1 MRSVRFTSSRLE
13 HQQADRNRQGG
24 AMRTEEMLDLVKKA
38 SRVSQLHHVTTF
50 RGTRTDKGGVVRD
63 LTIEIQDRG
72 TDDEHNRYQVT
83 ATDSGG
89 RVATGN
95 AAPSLDKALEA
106 VRWDDLDAPM
116 QVR

>member
-1 MRSVRFTSSRLE
+1 
-13 HQQADRNRQGG
+13 
-24 AMRTEEMLDLVKKA
+24 MRTEEMLDQVKKA
-38 SRVSQLHHVTTF
+38 SNVSQLHHVTTF
-50 RGTRTDKGGVVRD
+50 KGTRTDKGGVVRD

-72 TDDEHNRYQVT
+72 PDEEGHRYQVT
-83 ATDSGG
+83 AIDSGG

-95 AAPSLDKALEA
+95 PGPSLAKALQA

>member
-1 MRSVRFTSSRLE
+1 
-13 HQQADRNRQGG
+13 
-24 AMRTEEMLDLVKKA
+24 MLDLVKQASKA
-38 SRVSQLHHVTTF
+38 SQLHHVTTF
-50 RGTRTDKGGVVRD
+50 RGTRSDKGGVVRD

-72 TDDEHNRYQVT
+72 PEDEHHRYQVT

-95 AAPSLDKALEA
+95 PGPSLDKALQA

>member
-1 MRSVRFTSSRLE
+1 MR
-13 HQQADRNRQGG
+13 A
-24 AMRTEEMLDLVKKA
+24 EEMLELVRTA
-38 SRVSQLHHVTTF
+38 SKVAQLHHVTTF
-50 RGTRTDKGGVVRD
+50 KGSRTDKGGVVRD
-63 LTIEIQDRG
+63 LTIEIRDG
-72 TDDEHNRYQVT
+72 GPDEEQHRFRVI

-95 AAPSLDKALEA
+95 PGPTLDKALEA

>member
-1 MRSVRFTSSRLE
+1 
-13 HQQADRNRQGG
+13 
-24 AMRTEEMLDLVKKA
+24 MRTEEMLDLVKKA
-38 SRVSQLHHVTTF
+38 SKVSQLHHVTTF
-50 RGTRTDKGGVVRD
+50 RGARTDKGGVVRD

-72 TDDEHNRYQVT
+72 PEEESRYQVT

-95 AAPSLDKALEA
+95 PCPSLDKALQA

-116 QVR
+116 QAR